1 MLTKLVISL
10 CLPMSVWTVF
20 VCLPA
25 CLKNTHPNFA
35 KLLFCSCN
43 KMWPWL
49 SPHLTTVQY
58 GYVLP
63 VLWMTSCSQVMA
75 RYRRRNNNACAQS
88 DALWGSTRA
97 KFDADDC
104 PVTIHSALDLHTK
117 SIRAGFTRLIYLCH
131 ATISINA
138 LKSLQYFRRIFL
150 ISALPSML

>member
-63 VLWMTSCSQVMA
+63 VLWMTSWPGIGDAIIMRVLKATHYGAAHGRSVM
-75 RYRRRNNNACAQS
+75 
-88 DALWGSTRA
+88 
-97 KFDADDC
+97 
-104 PVTIHSALDLHTK
+104 PTIVQLLY
-117 SIRAGFTRLIYLCH
+117 ILV
-131 ATISINA
+131 
-138 LKSLQYFRRIFL
+138 
-150 ISALPSML
+150 